1 MSCIHGLV
9 KITPG
14 GLQESGLLR
23 GMGTKRAGWQRLMER
38 APRPLAVAQD
48 QLGCCRLIFFLPP
61 LPFMTYWSSLSP
73 SEPYLLGSGSAV
85 EEVLWQ

>member
-1 MSCIHGLV
+1 MAEVDGKGPSS
-9 KITPG
+9 PG
-14 GLQESGLLR
+14 CSPGSAWLL
-23 GMGTKRAGWQRLMER
+23 
-38 APRPLAVAQD
+38 PVD
-48 QLGCCRLIFFLPP
+48 FFLPP